1 MDPPHAP
8 SRLTRSSPGMSK
20 YKSVFD
26 IIGPIMVGPSSSHT
40 AGAVRIGRFARTI
53 LGGTPKRAEILLHG
67 SFLETGPG
75 HGTDRGIV
83 AGLLGME
90 TDDPRVKASFD
101 AAEAAGMAFEVGPV
115 NLGPSI
121 HPCSAKLILE
131 AADGRKIAV
140 IGTSIGGGNVAIT
153 EVDGYQVRLSGEYP
167 TVITVHEDKPGVI
180 GKVTALLA
188 EKGVNV
194 AFMNVARKQ
203 KGREAFMTIEGDQAI
218 PAEAI
223 EAIGRIDGIRLT
235 RYLPKLT

>member
-1 MDPPHAP
+1 
-8 SRLTRSSPGMSK
+8 MSK

-53 LGGTPKRAEILLHG
+53 LGGMPRHATILLHG

-75 HGTDRGIV
+75 HGTDKGIV

-90 TDDPRVKASFD
+90 TFDPQVKESFD
-101 AAEAAGMAFEVGPV
+101 VAAKEGMTFTIGDV
-115 NLGPSI
+115 NLGPKV

-131 AADGRKIAV
+131 TQDGRKIDV

-180 GKVTALLA
+180 GKVTGILA
-188 EKGVNV
+188 EQGVNV

-203 KGREAFMTIEGDQAI
+203 RGREAFMTIEGDHEV
-218 PAEAI
+218 PPEAI
-223 EAIGRIDGIRLT
+223 SAIAAVDGIRLT